1 MERTNKNRIVVV
13 VILCR
18 KNCDF
23 FAKSPIVNYY
33 GRNKH
38 LSERETLWKGK
49 TKIAL
54 LWLMSLQKN
63 NCDFSGNH
71 NKPPK

>member
-13 VILCR
+13 VSFAE

-38 LSERETLWKGK
+38 LSERETLPVWKGK

-54 LWLMSLQKN
+54 LCLMSLQKK
-63 NCDFSGNH
+63 NCDF
-71 NKPPK
+71 